1 MYMGDINRG
10 AKKVRSG
17 VEICEGDDNVSRLI
31 KALQV
36 QEGFSES
43 EKEIANF
50 LLENYRSIAAMSTRQ
65 LAQLTYTS
73 ASTIVRFTK
82 RMGFEGYTEFKI
94 RFLTEMM
101 EYANQSREDDSFTNK
116 DTVRILMEK
125 VACMERSAI
134 KETHLHLEPALVV
147 RAVKEIIEADHVDF
161 YATDDNVHI
170 ANLAAVNLS
179 MADKGYTLPL
189 SISQMYL
196 TSSRENK
203 KHIGFIISRTG
214 ENRMLID
221 VARNLRAHGSKFILI
236 TSTPDSTLGKLA
248 EVVLPVVTASKLEEL
263 WTRVFWIGSQY
274 VIDVIFA
281 ALLSRKGFKAV
292 GERERW
298 LRSNFHY

>member
-1 MYMGDINRG
+1 M
-10 AKKVRSG
+10 
-17 VEICEGDDNVSRLI
+17 SRLI
-31 KALQV
+31 RALKAQD
-36 QEGFSES
+36 GFSDS
-43 EKEIANF
+43 EKEIAGF

-82 RMGFEGYTEFKI
+82 RMGFEGYTEFKV

-101 EYANQSREDDSFTNK
+101 EYVNENRQDDTFTNK

-134 KETHLHLEPALVV
+134 KETHMHLEPVLVV
-147 RAVKEIIEADHVDF
+147 KAVKEIIEAEHVDF
-161 YATDDNVHI
+161 YATDDNVQI

-179 MADKGYTLPL
+179 MADKGYTLPM

-196 TSSRENK
+196 TSSRESRR
-203 KHIGFIISRTG
+203 HVGFVISRTG

-221 VARNLRAHGSKFILI
+221 VAKNLKAHGGRFILI
-236 TSTPDSTLGKLA
+236 TGTPDSTLGRMA
-248 EVVLPVVTASKLEEL
+248 DVVLPVVTASTLEEL

-298 LRSNFHY
+298 LRSHFHY

>member
-1 MYMGDINRG
+1 M
-10 AKKVRSG
+10 S
-17 VEICEGDDNVSRLI
+17 SLI
-31 KALQV
+31 RALKA
-36 QEGFSES
+36 QEGFSDS
-43 EKEIANF
+43 EKEIAGF
-50 LLENYRSIAAMSTRQ
+50 MLENYRSIAAMSTRQ

-82 RMGFEGYTEFKI
+82 RMGFEGYTEFKV
-94 RFLTEMM
+94 RFLTEIM
-101 EYANQSREDDSFTNK
+101 EYVNENRQDDTFTNK

-125 VACMERSAI
+125 VSCMERSAI
-134 KETHLHLEPALVV
+134 KDTHLHLEPVLVV

-179 MADKGYTLPL
+179 MADKGYTLPM

-196 TSSRENK
+196 TSSRESR
-203 KHIGFIISRTG
+203 KHIGFVISRIG

-221 VARNLRAHGSKFILI
+221 VAKNLKAHGGRFILI
-236 TSTPDSTLGKLA
+236 TGTPDSTLGKLA
-248 EVVLPVVTASKLEEL
+248 DVVLPVVTASTLEEL

-292 GERERW
+292 GEREKW
-298 LRSNFHY
+298 LRSHFHY

>member
-1 MYMGDINRG
+1 M
-10 AKKVRSG
+10 S
-17 VEICEGDDNVSRLI
+17 SLI
-31 KALQV
+31 RALKA
-36 QEGFSES
+36 QEGFSDS
-43 EKEIANF
+43 EKEIAGF
-50 LLENYRSIAAMSTRQ
+50 MLENYRSIAAMSTRQ

-82 RMGFEGYTEFKI
+82 RMGFEGYTEFKV
-94 RFLTEMM
+94 RFLTEIM
-101 EYANQSREDDSFTNK
+101 EYVNENRQDDTFTNK

-125 VACMERSAI
+125 VSCMERSAI
-134 KETHLHLEPALVV
+134 KDTHLHLEPVLVV

-179 MADKGYTLPL
+179 MADKGYTLPM

-196 TSSRENK
+196 TSSRESR
-203 KHIGFIISRTG
+203 KHIGFVISRTG

-221 VARNLRAHGSKFILI
+221 VAKNLKAHGGRFILI
-236 TSTPDSTLGKLA
+236 TGTPDSTLGKLA
-248 EVVLPVVTASKLEEL
+248 DVVLLVVTASTLEEL

-292 GERERW
+292 GEREKW
-298 LRSNFHY
+298 LRSHFHY

>member
-1 MYMGDINRG
+1 M
-10 AKKVRSG
+10 S
-17 VEICEGDDNVSRLI
+17 SLI
-31 KALQV
+31 RALKA
-36 QEGFSES
+36 QEGFSDS
-43 EKEIANF
+43 EKEIAGF

-82 RMGFEGYTEFKI
+82 RMGFEGYTEFKV
-94 RFLTEMM
+94 RFLTEIM
-101 EYANQSREDDSFTNK
+101 EYVNENRQDDTFTNK

-125 VACMERSAI
+125 VSCMERSAI
-134 KETHLHLEPALVV
+134 KDTHLHLEPVLVV

-179 MADKGYTLPL
+179 MADKGYTLPM

-196 TSSRENK
+196 TSSRESR
-203 KHIGFIISRTG
+203 KHIGFVISRTG

-221 VARNLRAHGSKFILI
+221 VAKNLKAHGGRFILI
-236 TSTPDSTLGKLA
+236 TGTPDSTLGKLA
-248 EVVLPVVTASKLEEL
+248 DVVLPVVTASTLEEL

-292 GERERW
+292 GEREKW
-298 LRSNFHY
+298 LRSHFHY

>member
-1 MYMGDINRG
+1 M
-10 AKKVRSG
+10 S
-17 VEICEGDDNVSRLI
+17 SLI
-31 KALQV
+31 RALKA
-36 QEGFSES
+36 QEGFSDS
-43 EKEIANF
+43 EKEIAGF
-50 LLENYRSIAAMSTRQ
+50 MLENYRSIAAMSTRQ

-82 RMGFEGYTEFKI
+82 RMGFEGYTEFKV
-94 RFLTEMM
+94 RFLTEIM
-101 EYANQSREDDSFTNK
+101 EYVNENRQDDTFTNK

-125 VACMERSAI
+125 VSCMERSAI
-134 KETHLHLEPALVV
+134 KDTHLHLEPVLVV

-179 MADKGYTLPL
+179 MADKGYTLPM

-196 TSSRENK
+196 TSSRESR
-203 KHIGFIISRTG
+203 KHIGFVISRTG

-221 VARNLRAHGSKFILI
+221 VAKNLKAHGGRFILI
-236 TSTPDSTLGKLA
+236 TGTPDSTLGKLA
-248 EVVLPVVTASKLEEL
+248 DVVLPVVTASTLEEL

-292 GERERW
+292 GEREKW
-298 LRSNFHY
+298 LRSHFHD

>member
-1 MYMGDINRG
+1 M
-10 AKKVRSG
+10 S
-17 VEICEGDDNVSRLI
+17 SLI
-31 KALQV
+31 RALKA
-36 QEGFSES
+36 QEGFSDS
-43 EKEIANF
+43 EKEIAGF
-50 LLENYRSIAAMSTRQ
+50 MLENYRSIAAMSTRQ

-82 RMGFEGYTEFKI
+82 RMGFEGYTEFKV
-94 RFLTEMM
+94 RFLTEIM
-101 EYANQSREDDSFTNK
+101 EYVNENRQDDTFTNK

-125 VACMERSAI
+125 VSCMERSAI
-134 KETHLHLEPALVV
+134 KDTHLHLEPVLVV

-179 MADKGYTLPL
+179 MADKGYTLPM

-196 TSSRENK
+196 TSSRESR
-203 KHIGFIISRTG
+203 KHIGFVISRTG

-221 VARNLRAHGSKFILI
+221 VAKNLKAHGGRFILI
-236 TSTPDSTLGKLA
+236 TGTPDSTLGKLA
-248 EVVLPVVTASKLEEL
+248 DVVLPVVTASTLEEL

-292 GERERW
+292 GEREKW
-298 LRSNFHY
+298 LRSHFHY